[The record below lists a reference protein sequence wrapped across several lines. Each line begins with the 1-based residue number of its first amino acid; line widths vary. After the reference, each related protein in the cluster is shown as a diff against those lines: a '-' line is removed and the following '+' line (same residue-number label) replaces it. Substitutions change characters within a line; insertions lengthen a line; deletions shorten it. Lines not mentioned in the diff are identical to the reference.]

1 MILGQQRKIVRPPSA
16 DRAGGARFS
25 APMAVARFCDKNGN
39 FDMGKLA
46 AVVSHEKESSANDK
60 LNALKCE
67 FCNIV

>member
-1 MILGQQRKIVRPPSA
+1 MILEQQRNAVRPPSA
-16 DRAGGARFS
+16 DRAGVARFS

-60 LNALKCE
+60 LFALKYE
-67 FCNIV
+67 LCNIV